1 MRCLVRF
8 SQIGGTD
15 DDRIF
20 FSFLSDVLSL
30 QITSVF
36 ASNLVFAAYIPAN
49 VTNNAPAISKPILV
63 LISVVF
69 DIYDEDILEML
80 H

>member
-1 MRCLVRF
+1 
-8 SQIGGTD
+8 
-15 DDRIF
+15 
-20 FSFLSDVLSL
+20 L